1 MRPGGNTMVRKG
13 PWTAEED
20 MLLKNYIQKYGEGK
34 WHLVALNAGVN
45 RCRKSCRLRWV
56 NYLRPNIKRGDFQED
71 EVDLILRL
79 HKLLGNRWSLIAG
92 RIPGRT
98 ANDVKNYW
106 NTNLRSRISRE
117 KHKVEP
123 SQHATLL
130 AIKPQPHTLMKT
142 SNVYPCNGLHDTG
155 NLITSSNNSKR
166 LLSSPTLSEDMINE
180 YLDREKE
187 MDDKFGLSLRGFS
200 IEGEGS
206 NVAEQ
211 EDGHNSLFNFPIDD
225 VIWDLVL

>member
-1 MRPGGNTMVRKG
+1 MRPGGNTMFRKG
-13 PWTAEED
+13 AWTAQED

-34 WHLVALNAGVN
+34 WHLVALNAGLN

-79 HKLLGNRWSLIAG
+79 HKLLGNRWTLIAG

-106 NTNLRSRISRE
+106 NTNLRSRISRK

-123 SQHATLL
+123 SQHATHL
-130 AIKPQPHTLMKT
+130 AIKPQPHTLIKT
-142 SNVYPCNGLHDTG
+142 SNVYPCIGFHDTG
-155 NLITSSNNSKR
+155 NLITSSNNSQR
-166 LLSSPTLSEDMINE
+166 LLSSSTLFEDMINE

-187 MDDKFGLSLRGFS
+187 MGDKVGLSLRGFS
-200 IEGEGS
+200 VEGEGS
-206 NVAEQ
+206 NVSEQ
-211 EDGHNSLFNFPIDD
+211 EDGQNSLFNFPIDD